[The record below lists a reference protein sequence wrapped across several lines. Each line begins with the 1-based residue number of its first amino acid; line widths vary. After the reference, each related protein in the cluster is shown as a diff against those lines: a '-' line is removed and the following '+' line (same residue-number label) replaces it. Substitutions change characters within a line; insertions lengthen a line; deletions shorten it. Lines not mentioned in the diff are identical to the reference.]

1 MENICSFEPL
11 WKDLEAEVPQKHIT
25 NIRVKALHLFLHDNP
40 ADVHQPPSLDY
51 VVATCLDIINHII
64 CFWKGDNPI
73 IARLRTVAIQTKH
86 EPIIAIKGAM
96 ALWYTSTVSI
106 FERDIHQ
113 GVSSETDI
121 TTADD
126 GTVIA
131 TWNRE
136 YAAER
141 HYVGNLG
148 LMAMLL
154 TTETWLP
161 PRDPKLKVATI
172 VSCAATTIIF
182 AAYMISSRMPTYESW
197 DFALS
202 ACPNNE
208 GIRIFLRSAWRLAQR
223 PVNAEGHSP
232 GMEFGAHNNEMRL
245 SKNGKYLLSKIGRGD
260 WGRASFWHPGR
271 KVPGSPW
278 NKWIKNIC
286 RPIFSKS
293 PCIKNIQIVFRLP
306 SSATLLTSVFG
317 EYYSSLRVK
326 FDQASRPRSR
336 PTNEEC
342 KKQFHDFSSQTGG
355 VYPYFSPSLEAATSV
370 ENILQEYL
378 YNLPLVKKP
387 IADSRG
393 NLTLPFLTTA
403 IRALRFTED
412 PDEIEQNLFMMTFS

>member
-1 MENICSFEPL
+1 
-11 WKDLEAEVPQKHIT
+11 
-25 NIRVKALHLFLHDNP
+25 
-40 ADVHQPPSLDY
+40 
-51 VVATCLDIINHII
+51 
-64 CFWKGDNPI
+64 
-73 IARLRTVAIQTKH
+73 
-86 EPIIAIKGAM
+86 M

-113 GVSSETDI
+113 GVSSEAEI

-154 TTETWLP
+154 TTENWLP

-182 AAYMISSRMPTYESW
+182 AAYMISSRMPSYESW

-208 GIRIFLRSAWRLAQR
+208 GIRIFLRSAWRLAQQT
-223 PVNAEGHSP
+223 VDAGDHSP
-232 GMEFGAHNNEMRL
+232 GMNFGAHIDEMRL
-245 SKNGKYLLSKIGRGD
+245 SKNGKDLLSKVGRGD

-271 KVPGSPW
+271 QVPGSSW

-293 PCIKNIQIVFRLP
+293 PYSNFQNIPIMFRLP

-326 FDQASRPRSR
+326 FDQV
-336 PTNEEC
+336 C
-342 KKQFHDFSSQTGG
+342 FH
-355 VYPYFSPSLEAATSV
+355 
-370 ENILQEYL
+370 ILQKCMPYL
-378 YNLPLVKKP
+378 TV
-387 IADSRG
+387 
-393 NLTLPFLTTA
+393 
-403 IRALRFTED
+403 
-412 PDEIEQNLFMMTFS
+412 